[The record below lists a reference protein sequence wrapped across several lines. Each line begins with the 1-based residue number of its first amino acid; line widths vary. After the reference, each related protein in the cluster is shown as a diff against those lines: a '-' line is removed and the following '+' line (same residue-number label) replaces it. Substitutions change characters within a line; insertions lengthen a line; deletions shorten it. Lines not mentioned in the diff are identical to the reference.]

1 MPWNEPGGNQ
11 QDPWSGKKRGSGGN
25 DPEELIRK
33 LNQQLGKLF
42 GGSNGGGSDNQ
53 GSKGIILLVGLLF
66 IGWLLSGFYTVDA
79 RQQGLV
85 LRFGAYQQTT
95 GAGLHW
101 RLPYPVETVEIIDV
115 EQNRS
120 AQDRSIMLTK
130 DENIVEIAVSAQYKV
145 SSAEDYA
152 FNVLD
157 PDSMTDQTQGT
168 LYQVLRATTREVIG
182 RNDMDFILKE
192 GREQIASTIQ
202 SQMQQVLDSYKVGL
216 QVITVNLTYAEAPAE
231 VKAAFDEA
239 NKARE
244 DANRYKNEAE
254 TYSNRILPEARGESA
269 RVKAK
274 AEAYRQETVDRAE
287 GDAARFTQLVGE
299 YRKAPEVTRER
310 LYLDTMEQ
318 VMSASRKVLI
328 DNTHSNNMM
337 YLPLDQLSVQNN
349 GATSQA
355 AATTTATT
363 AAAMAT
369 QQQAAPAAGNPAA
382 PAATPVV
389 TEPPTGDVVR
399 PPREPSIRESR

>member
-33 LNQQLGKLF
+33 LNQKLSALF
-42 GGSNGGGSDNQ
+42 GGSGGGEGGSDNQ
-53 GSKGIILLVGLLF
+53 GGKGVILLAGVLVV
-66 IGWLLSGFYTVDA
+66 GWLLSGFYTVDS

-95 GAGLHW
+95 DAGLHW
-101 RLPYPVETVEIIDV
+101 RLPYPIETVEIIDV

-145 SSAEDYA
+145 RSPEDYA

-157 PDSMTDQTQGT
+157 PDSMADQTQGT
-168 LYQVLRATTREVIG
+168 LYQVLRGTTREVIG
-182 RNDMDFILKE
+182 RNDMDFILRE
-192 GREQIASTIQ
+192 GREQIAIAIQ
-202 SQMQQVLDSYKVGL
+202 GQMQQVLDSYKVGL
-216 QVITVNLTYAEAPAE
+216 QVITVNLTYAEAPPE

-239 NKARE
+239 NKPRE

-254 TYSNRILPEARGESA
+254 TYSNRILPEARGEAA

-274 AEAYRQETVDRAE
+274 AEAYLQETVARAE

-299 YRKAPEVTRER
+299 YRKAPAITRER

-318 VMSASRKVLI
+318 VMSSSRKVMI
-328 DNTHSNNMM
+328 DSTNSNNLM
-337 YLPLDQLSVQNN
+337 YLPLDKLGITTQPGSPANTGEIPDAV
-349 GATSQA
+349 AAQA
-355 AATTTATT
+355 AQVINQSA
-363 AAAMAT
+363 
-369 QQQAAPAAGNPAA
+369 QILNSGN
-382 PAATPVV
+382 AATGNSNG
-389 TEPPTGDVVR
+389 EVVR
-399 PPREPSIRESR
+399 QPSENSNIRESR

>member
-11 QDPWSGKKRGSGGN
+11 QDPWSGKKRGSGNN

-33 LNQQLGKLF
+33 LNQKLGKLF
-42 GGSNGGGSDNQ
+42 GGSGRGDGSDNN
-53 GSKGIILLVGLLF
+53 SNKGIILLLGLLV

-145 SSAEDYA
+145 RSPEDYA
-152 FNVLD
+152 FNVLN
-157 PDSMTDQTQGT
+157 PDSLTEQSQGT
-168 LYQVLRATTREVIG
+168 LYQVLRGTTREVIG

-192 GREQIASTIQ
+192 GREQIAINIQ
-202 SQMQQVLDSYKVGL
+202 SQMQQVLDSYKTGL
-216 QVITVNLTYAEAPAE
+216 QVITVNLTYAEAPTE

-244 DANRYKNEAE
+244 DANRYKNEAD
-254 TYSNRILPEARGESA
+254 TYSNRIIPEARGEAA

-274 AEAYRQETVDRAE
+274 AEAYRQETVAKAE

-299 YRKAPEVTRER
+299 YRKAPEITRER
-310 LYLDTMEQ
+310 LYLETMEQ
-318 VMSASRKVLI
+318 VMSASRKVMI
-328 DNTHSNNMM
+328 DSTNSNNMM
-337 YLPLDQLSVQNN
+337 YLPLDQLGTQANPAGAAAAAAGQAAQDANSGTASPASGNANN
-349 GATSQA
+349 GI
-355 AATTTATT
+355 
-363 AAAMAT
+363 
-369 QQQAAPAAGNPAA
+369 
-382 PAATPVV
+382 
-389 TEPPTGDVVR
+389 VR
-399 PPREPSIRESR
+399 PPRETSTRESR

>member
-42 GGSNGGGSDNQ
+42 GGSGGGSGSDNNS
-53 GSKGIILLVGLLF
+53 GKGIILLAGLLV

-85 LRFGAYQQTT
+85 LRFGAYQATT

-101 RLPYPVETVEIIDV
+101 RLPYPIETVEVV
-115 EQNRS
+115 EVELNRS
-120 AQDRSIMLTK
+120 AQDRSTMLTK

-145 SSAEDYA
+145 RSAEEYA
-152 FNVLD
+152 FNVLN
-157 PDSMTDQTQGT
+157 PDSMSTAESSEGT
-168 LYQVLRATTREVIG
+168 LYQVLRGTTREIIG

-192 GREQIASTIQ
+192 GRAQIAGDIQ
-202 SQMQQVLDSYKVGL
+202 KQMQQVLDSYKIGL

-244 DANRYKNEAE
+244 DSNRYKNEAE
-254 TYSNRILPEARGESA
+254 TYSNRILPEARGEAA
-269 RVKAK
+269 RVKAQS
-274 AEAYRQETVDRAE
+274 EAYRQETVARAE

-299 YRKAPEVTRER
+299 YRKAPEITRER
-310 LYLDTMEQ
+310 LYLETMEQ
-318 VMSASRKVLI
+318 VMSSSRKVMI
-328 DNTHSNNMM
+328 DSSNSNNLM
-337 YLPLDQLSVQNN
+337 YLPLDQL
-349 GATSQA
+349 GIKTD
-355 AATTTATT
+355 ATTSAAT

-369 QQQAAPAAGNPAA
+369 QAAQAANNGEVPAAAPATTAPDAA
-382 PAATPVV
+382 AVPS
-389 TEPPTGDVVR
+389 DS
-399 PPREPSIRESR
+399 EPSRQPNIRESR

>member
-33 LNQQLGKLF
+33 LNQKLGTLF
-42 GGSNGGGSDNQ
+42 GGSGGDGDPGNQ
-53 GSKGIILLVGLLF
+53 GGKGVIFLAGVLIT
-66 IGWLLSGFYTVDA
+66 GWLLSGFYTVDA

-85 LRFGAYQQTT
+85 LRFGAYQETT

-101 RLPYPVETVEIIDV
+101 RLPYPVETVEVIDV

-120 AQDRSIMLTK
+120 SQDRSIMLTK

-145 SSAEDYA
+145 RSPEDYA
-152 FNVLD
+152 FNVLN
-157 PDSMTDQTQGT
+157 PDSTTDQSQGT
-168 LYQVLRATTREVIG
+168 LYQVLRGTTREVIG

-192 GREQIASTIQ
+192 GREQIAIAIQ

-216 QVITVNLTYAEAPAE
+216 QVITVNLTYAEAPNA

-254 TYSNRILPEARGESA
+254 TYSNRILPEARGEAA
-269 RVKAK
+269 RVKAN
-274 AEAYRQETVDRAE
+274 AEAYRQETVARAE

-299 YRKAPEVTRER
+299 YRKAPDITRER
-310 LYLDTMEQ
+310 LYLDTMEE
-318 VMSASRKVLI
+318 VMAASRKVMI
-328 DNTHSNNMM
+328 DSTNSNNLM
-337 YLPLDQLSVQNN
+337 YLPLDKL
-349 GATSQA
+349 GAQTGTTPANDTVPTAVAAQA
-355 AATTTATT
+355 AKMIDNSNNT
-363 AAAMAT
+363 AA
-369 QQQAAPAAGNPAA
+369 PL
-382 PAATPVV
+382 
-389 TEPPTGDVVR
+389 TGGSNNDVVR
-399 PPREPSIRESR
+399 QAREPVIRESR

>member
-42 GGSNGGGSDNQ
+42 GGSGGGS
-53 GSKGIILLVGLLF
+53 GSENNSGKGVILLAGLLV

-85 LRFGAYQQTT
+85 LRFGAYQATT

-101 RLPYPVETVEIIDV
+101 RLPYPIETVEVV
-115 EQNRS
+115 EVELNRS
-120 AQDRSIMLTK
+120 AQDRSTMLTK

-145 SSAEDYA
+145 RSAEEYA
-152 FNVLD
+152 FNVLN
-157 PDSMTDQTQGT
+157 PDSMSTTESSEGT
-168 LYQVLRATTREVIG
+168 LYQVLRGTTREIIG

-192 GREQIASTIQ
+192 GREQIAINIQ
-202 SQMQQVLDSYKVGL
+202 SQMQQVLDSYKTGL

-244 DANRYKNEAE
+244 DSNRYKNEAE
-254 TYSNRILPEARGESA
+254 TYSNRILPEARGEAA
-269 RVKAK
+269 RVKAQS
-274 AEAYRQETVDRAE
+274 EAYRQETVARAE

-299 YRKAPEVTRER
+299 YRKAPEITRER
-310 LYLDTMEQ
+310 LYLETMEQ
-318 VMSASRKVLI
+318 VMSASRKVMI
-328 DNTHSNNMM
+328 DSSNSNNLM
-337 YLPLDQLSVQNN
+337 YLPLDQL
-349 GATSQA
+349 GIKTD
-355 AATTTATT
+355 ATTSAAT

-369 QQQAAPAAGNPAA
+369 QAAQAANGET
-382 PAATPVV
+382 PAATTTPDGAAAPSNS
-389 TEPPTGDVVR
+389 EPTR
-399 PPREPSIRESR
+399 QPSIRESR